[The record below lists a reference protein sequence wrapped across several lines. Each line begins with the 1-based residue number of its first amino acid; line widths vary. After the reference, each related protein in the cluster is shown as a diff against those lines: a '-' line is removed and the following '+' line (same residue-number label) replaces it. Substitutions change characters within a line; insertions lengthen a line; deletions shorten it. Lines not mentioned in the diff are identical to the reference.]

1 MASLR
6 TGLRPPES
14 NEKNLDFYLNL
25 CYNSYTQSEIPGG
38 KIIMAKP
45 TLTTELN
52 ARISALEEELKAAKQ
67 KKKTTMSIKV
77 SPKGGVSVYGLG
89 RFPTT
94 LYKGQWE
101 KILDPTFLKELKE
114 FIKEN
119 EGNLTVKS

>member
-1 MASLR
+1 
-6 TGLRPPES
+6 
-14 NEKNLDFYLNL
+14 
-25 CYNSYTQSEIPGG
+25 
-38 KIIMAKP
+38 MAKP
-45 TLTTELN
+45 TSTVELN
-52 ARISALEEELKAAKQ
+52 ARIQKLEADLKAAKE

-119 EGNLTVKS
+119 EGSLTVKS

>member
-1 MASLR
+1 
-6 TGLRPPES
+6 
-14 NEKNLDFYLNL
+14 
-25 CYNSYTQSEIPGG
+25 
-38 KIIMAKP
+38 MAKP

-119 EGNLTVKS
+119 EGTLTVKS

>member
-1 MASLR
+1 
-6 TGLRPPES
+6 
-14 NEKNLDFYLNL
+14 
-25 CYNSYTQSEIPGG
+25 
-38 KIIMAKP
+38 MAKP

-119 EGNLTVKS
+119 EGSLTVKS

>member
-1 MASLR
+1 
-6 TGLRPPES
+6 
-14 NEKNLDFYLNL
+14 
-25 CYNSYTQSEIPGG
+25 
-38 KIIMAKP
+38 MAKP

-94 LYKGQWE
+94 LYKGQWD
-101 KILDPTFLKELKE
+101 KILDPSFVKELKA
-114 FIKEN
+114 FLKDN
-119 EGNLTVKS
+119 EGSLTVKS